1 MYFIFEDKLWM
12 GTEASLHNMLSIV
25 EAQTKMMAAGQ
36 AVVSS
41 QRQETRVPRLVE
53 VHDGVAHINISGS
66 LVNSGDEDWNEYFGL
81 TGYPEIR
88 EAMVYAATN
97 ADVKHILL
105 NIESG
110 GGQVSGVSDTGK
122 LIRMVNDRV
131 KPVTAFTDGAMYSA
145 AYWLGSSAGEVYASK
160 AAGVGSIGVIATHM
174 ERSEMLKEYGIGVTV
189 VRAGK
194 YKALANGVEK
204 LSEEGKAQIQA
215 SVDSAYKIFVDHV
228 AEMRGKS
235 YEFADS
241 VMAQGREFYGQAAAD
256 AGLIDAVKS
265 VDEVLSAIHEKL
277 MDTSKSFMDNRG
289 GQAKGLR
296 VETQGDATMAK
307 KTLTEQDIAA
317 LAAGAQLGAS
327 VSPAAP
333 QADGGDDPAQE
344 AKKEEVAADEA
355 KAPEATKEA
364 AKEDVTS
371 MTAIKVLSDQL
382 KAAQD
387 ELMSARLAHAKLDDK
402 HNELL
407 AVVGPLKD
415 IAVSAM
421 NNMRV
426 ALNASALDMAAS
438 TPAQVVAEY
447 ASVKANFVKQFPVGG
462 VAAVDAVETTEKKAD
477 VDPYYRDRVAAV
489 R

>member
-1 MYFIFEDKLWM
+1 MFLNFEDKLWM
-12 GTEASLHNMLSIV
+12 GTEASLRTMLGAI
-25 EAQTKMMAAGQ
+25 EAHTKMLAAGQ
-36 AVVSS
+36 VIGGA
-41 QRQETRVPRLVE
+41 REDEKLVPRLVE
-53 VHDGVAHINISGS
+53 VQDGVAVISISGP
-66 LVNSGDEDWNEYFGL
+66 LVNDGDAGWNEYFGL

-97 ADVKHILL
+97 TDVKHILL
-105 NIESG
+105 AVESG
-110 GGQVSGVSDTGK
+110 GGQVSGVSDTAK
-122 LIRMVNDRV
+122 LIRMINDRV

-145 AYWLGSSAGEVYASK
+145 AYWLGASAGEVYASK

-174 ERSEMLKEYGIGVTV
+174 ERSEYLKEMGIGVTV

-215 SVDSAYKIFVDHV
+215 GVDSAYRVFVEHV

-256 AGLIDAVKS
+256 AGLVDGIKS
-265 VDEVLSAIHEKL
+265 SDEILSSIQEKL
-277 MDTSKSFMDNRG
+277 MDTSNSFIDNRG

-317 LAAGAQLGAS
+317 LAAGAQMEAS
-327 VSPAAP
+327 ESPAAP
-333 QADGGDDPAQE
+333 QAKGDEIAETPTQEAAASAAQSEEAAQE
-344 AKKEEVAADEA
+344 A
-355 KAPEATKEA
+355 ATSVSA
-364 AKEDVTS
+364 V
-371 MTAIKVLSDQL
+371 KVLSDQL

-387 ELMSARLAHAKLDDK
+387 DLMASRLAHSKLEDK
-402 HNELL
+402 HNDLL

-415 IAVSAM
+415 IAVAAT

-426 ALNASALDMAAS
+426 AMKASSLDMASAS
-438 TPAQVVAEY
+438 PAQVVAEY
-447 ASVKANFVKQFPVGG
+447 ASVKANFTKQFPVGG
-462 VAAVDAVETTEKKAD
+462 VAAVDAAAAAEKKAD
-477 VDPYYRDRVAAV
+477 IDPYYRDRVAAV

>member
-1 MYFIFEDKLWM
+1 
-12 GTEASLHNMLSIV
+12 
-25 EAQTKMMAAGQ
+25 
-36 AVVSS
+36 
-41 QRQETRVPRLVE
+41 
-53 VHDGVAHINISGS
+53 
-66 LVNSGDEDWNEYFGL
+66 
-81 TGYPEIR
+81 
-88 EAMVYAATN
+88 
-97 ADVKHILL
+97 
-105 NIESG
+105 
-110 GGQVSGVSDTGK
+110 
-122 LIRMVNDRV
+122 
-131 KPVTAFTDGAMYSA
+131 
-145 AYWLGSSAGEVYASK
+145 
-160 AAGVGSIGVIATHM
+160 
-174 ERSEMLKEYGIGVTV
+174 MLKGYGIGVTV

-265 VDEVLSAIHEKL
+265 VDEVLSAIQEKL